1 MTFVFSQTNAIVRMN
16 TYLATGMLLVCFLLP
31 VALLSQQ
38 TRIEGRVVDTDSGQ
52 PIPYATVALIDAS
65 TDDIL
70 TGTST
75 GADGTFS
82 IETDAADFIVDISFI
97 GYEKRI
103 VDTFTREGNR
113 IDLGTIE
120 LKQSALALEE
130 AEVEAER
137 SVVEFKLD
145 KRVFN
150 VGKDISSTGVGAMEV
165 LNNVPSVTV
174 DIEGN
179 IRLRGNTGVQILIN
193 GKPSVLSDD
202 GALALGTITADM
214 IDRVEVITNPSAKYE
229 AGGTSGIINIIL
241 KEEEKKG
248 FNGSI
253 SCNTGLPDNH
263 SIGASLNYRTER
275 MNIFTQFGAGYRS
288 IPRFR
293 EALNINKETGEA
305 VASEGVEYR
314 NEEFYNIRLG
324 SDFFLNDFNTLTL
337 SGSYALELEQQP
349 SETEFMIYEL
359 ESEPMP
365 TSRRT
370 EETSAINPKWQYD
383 VQYEKEFQDDED
395 HKLVMSALGRFF
407 GKDLE
412 SLFTNEPL
420 DGSGPV
426 TFDSTATS
434 FYRADYTFKVDYT
447 DPINELITIETGAQ
461 YDINNV
467 GNEFSVF
474 NQEDGMFVIDSNFTN
489 TFEWNQKVLGAYAT
503 GAYEADRWGV
513 KLGLRVENTDLKTRL
528 VTTDERND
536 QNYTNFFPTVHSSW
550 KMTDV
555 MSVQL
560 GYSRRIFR
568 PRLWDLNPFF
578 NIRNQFNIRMGNP
591 DLQPEFA
598 DSYELTWIYLLGKA
612 SLNASI
618 YHLYTT
624 NVIERVAFFEENV
637 NITMPVN
644 VGTNNNTGF
653 EFNGKYDPAEWIT
666 MTGDFNYGIFVR
678 RGTFQ
683 DQDFDFTGDQWTA
696 RLNTKFKLSKK
707 LDIEVIGN
715 YESPFVTVQGR
726 QSGFAFMDAGVRW
739 KIWKGKAVV
748 NVGVRDLF
756 ASRIRE
762 TVIDNQSFYLYD
774 WSQRGRFLTLG
785 FSYSFG
791 KGEAMNYTG
800 RVR

>member
-1 MTFVFSQTNAIVRMN
+1 MRFVLQALFTLCFFFCAQAVFSQA
-16 TYLATGMLLVCFLLP
+16 P
-31 VALLSQQ
+31 VLKGL
-38 TRIEGRVVDTDSGQ
+38 VVDEATRE
-52 PIPYATVALIDAS
+52 PIPYATVVLLNPETSQMINGAS
-65 TDDIL
+65 TDANGRFEITAPDQ
-70 TGTST
+70 
-75 GADGTFS
+75 AFV
-82 IETDAADFIVDISFI
+82 VDISFI
-97 GYEKRI
+97 GYSKQVIRDVEQGGQ
-103 VDTFTREGNR
+103 V

-120 LKQSALALEE
+120 LRQSSLELDE
-130 AEVEAER
+130 AEVRAER

-150 VGKDISSTGVGAMEV
+150 VGKDISSTGAGAIEV

-179 IRLRGNTGVQILIN
+179 IRLRGNAGVQILIN

-253 SCNTGLPDNH
+253 SGNTGLPDNH
-263 SIGASLNYRTER
+263 SIGASLNYRTEH
-275 MNIFTQFGAGYRS
+275 MNVFTQFGAGYRS

-293 EALNINKETGEA
+293 EALNINKETGSA
-305 VASEGVEYR
+305 VASEGEEFR
-314 NEEFYNIRLG
+314 NEQFYNIRLG
-324 SDFFLNDFNTLTL
+324 ADFFLNEFNTLTL
-337 SGSYALELEQQP
+337 SGSYALELERQP
-349 SETEFMIYEL
+349 SDTEFMIYDL
-359 ESEPMP
+359 ESEAMP

-420 DGSGPV
+420 DGSGPA

-434 FYRADYTFKVDYT
+434 FYRADYTFKIDYT
-447 DPINELITIETGAQ
+447 KPFNELITIEAGAQ

-467 GNEFSVF
+467 GNEFAVF
-474 NQEDGMFVIDSNFTN
+474 NQENGAFVIDSNFTN
-489 TFEWNQKVLGAYAT
+489 TFEWNQKVLGTYTTASFE
-503 GAYEADRWGV
+503 GDRWGV

-528 VTTDERND
+528 INTDERND
-536 QNYTNFFPTVHSSW
+536 QNYTNLFPTLHTSL
-550 KMTDV
+550 KMSDV
-555 MSVQL
+555 MSVQA

-598 DSYELTWIYLLGKA
+598 DSYELTWIYLLEKA

-644 VGTNNNTGF
+644 VGTNNKTGF

-666 MTGDFNYGIFVR
+666 MTGDFNYGLFVR

-683 DQDFDFTGDQWTA
+683 DQDFNFTGDQWTL
-696 RLNTKFKLSKK
+696 RLNTKFKISKK
-707 LDIEVIGN
+707 LDVELIGN

-726 QSGFAFMDAGVRW
+726 QSGFAFMDAGIRW
-739 KIWKGKAVV
+739 KLWKGRGVV
-748 NVGVRDLF
+748 SAGVRDLF
-756 ASRIRE
+756 ASRIQE
-762 TVIDNQSFYLYD
+762 VVIDNQQFYLYD